1 MAVVPTIKKCVI
13 CGVPISNEFET
24 SWYRHIRIMYCDQ
37 CREEVKRIKN
47 ADRVRKFKKK
57 QKKQLEVDEKKI
69 KNLEDENRILRER
82 LKAFMNDI
90 E

>member
-24 SWYRHIRIMYCDQ
+24 SWYRHIRIMYCDK
-37 CREEVKRIKN
+37 CREEVNRIKN

-57 QKKQLEVDEKKI
+57 QKKQLEIDEKKI

-82 LKAFMNDI
+82 LKGFLNDI
-90 E
+90 